1 MGFLQG
7 RRKEKRRQNKI
18 HYRLQKGTKTR
29 KKRVPC
35 KLDGSKGVGM
45 RLA

>member
-18 HYRLQKGTKTR
+18 HYRLQKDTKTR

-35 KLDGSKGVGM
+35 KLNGSEGVGM